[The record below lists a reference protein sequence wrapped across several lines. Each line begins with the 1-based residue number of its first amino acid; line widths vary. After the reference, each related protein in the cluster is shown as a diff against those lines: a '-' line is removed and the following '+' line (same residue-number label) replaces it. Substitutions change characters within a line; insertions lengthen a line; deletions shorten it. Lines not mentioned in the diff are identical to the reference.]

1 MAPAITIFIIMLTP
15 LMWLGKKTFPA
26 KATTAI
32 KMAFFVSLVFL
43 SLTFYTHWWMSTLN
57 LSWLTLNASP
67 IPLMIQFDSYSLLF
81 MTVAFFVSWS
91 ILEFSTW
98 YMHSDPNLENF
109 MKYLLIFLMAMI
121 ILVSAGNLFTLFIG
135 WEGVGIM
142 SYLLIGWF
150 HGRANAA
157 TAAVQA
163 VLYNRIGDIGFLVIF
178 CWALKELMLTNMQA
192 MYSFNTPTP
201 ILMAFILAAASKSA
215 QFGLHPWLAAAMEG
229 PTPVSALLHSSTMVV
244 AGIFLMIRIHPL
256 IAQNPHALTTCLC
269 LGALSTFYAAASA
282 LPQND
287 IKKVIAHSTS
297 SQLGL
302 MMVAIG
308 INQPHLA
315 FFHICTHAFFK
326 AMLFLCAGL
335 FIHSLNDEQDIRK
348 MGGLFSIL
356 PMTTTSFLVGSLAL
370 MGTPFL
376 SAFYSKDT
384 IIETMNNSF
393 TNSVAL
399 ILTLVA
405 TAFTAVYSIRLI
417 YYVSL
422 SNTRLNNPTTLINE
436 SLNMSAI
443 TPIIRLAYG
452 SIFAGMLILQLLI
465 PNTPIIHTMSIPNK
479 LAATVLTI
487 LAFLFAFDIIKTP
500 VSTNWPAKKL
510 LDPILYNFLIHR
522 LSAKTI
528 LSLAGHTISFMVESF
543 MLKTKATSIMH
554 AQKPAMQVLQQ
565 AQTGKIKTY
574 LLSTMLSLVTAYA
587 AVTSYYV

>member
-1 MAPAITIFIIMLTP
+1 MAPAFVIFIILLTP
-15 LMWLGKKTFPA
+15 LLWLGKTTFPA
-26 KATTAI
+26 AAKSAI
-32 KMAFFVSLVFL
+32 KTAFFVSAMLL
-43 SLTFYTHWWMSTLN
+43 TLTFCTHWWMFTLN
-57 LSWLTLNASP
+57 LSWLTLNAFP
-67 IPLMIQFDSYSLLF
+67 IPLMIQFDTYSLLF

-91 ILEFSTW
+91 IMEFSMW
-98 YMHSDPNLENF
+98 YMHSDPNLETF

-163 VLYNRIGDIGFLVIF
+163 VLYNRIGDIGFLAIF

-192 MYSFNTPTP
+192 MYSLDTPTP

-244 AGIFLMIRIHPL
+244 AGIFLMIRIHPI
-256 IAQNPHALTTCLC
+256 IAQNPYALTTCLC

-282 LPQND
+282 LSQND

-335 FIHSLNDEQDIRK
+335 FIHALNDEQDIRK
-348 MGGLFSIL
+348 MGGLFNIL
-356 PMTTTSFLVGSLAL
+356 PMTTTSFLIGSLAL

-376 SAFYSKDT
+376 SAFYSKDA

-399 ILTLVA
+399 SLTLVA
-405 TAFTAVYSIRLI
+405 TAFTAVYSVRLI
-417 YYVSL
+417 YFVSL
-422 SNTRLNNPTTLINE
+422 GNTRLNNPTTLINE
-436 SLNMSAI
+436 CLNMSAVA
-443 TPIIRLAYG
+443 PIIRLAYG
-452 SIFAGMLILQLLI
+452 SIFAGAMIFQLLI
-465 PNTPIIHTMSIPNK
+465 PNTPIIHTMSTSNK

-487 LAFLFAFDIIKTP
+487 LAFLLAFDIIKTP
-500 VSTNWPAKKL
+500 NSTNYPTKKL
-510 LDPILYNFLIHR
+510 LDPSCYNFLIHR
-522 LSAKTI
+522 LSAKTT
-528 LSLAGHTISFMVESF
+528 LSLAGHTISFMIESF
-543 MLKTKATSIMH
+543 MLKTKATSIIH
-554 AQKPAMQVLQQ
+554 AQKPMMQMLQQ
-565 AQTGKIKTY
+565 TQTGKIKTY
-574 LLSTMLSLVTAYA
+574 LLSSTVTLVMVYA
-587 AVTSYYV
+587 ALTMSQ